1 MPVACPAG
9 TRGLEARLRR
19 DGGHFALLTSYT
31 HDSEP
36 MQTTVMLRAL
46 DERAPLPF
54 RVLLEEVDTETWTHT
69 LSEGAFATFGATTQ
83 WWEAH
88 WRGDGGAT
96 AHCRARSPPRHSTRC
111 PCAWR
116 TPCSA
121 PRTEPLSVFQPHAD
135 AW

>member
-36 MQTTVMLRAL
+36 MQTTVILRAL
-46 DERAPLPF
+46 DKRAPLPF

-69 LSEGAFATFGATTQ
+69 LSEGAFATFGATRLVRV
-83 WWEAH
+83 AI
-88 WRGDGGAT
+88 RRYAIT
-96 AHCRARSPPRHSTRC
+96 ASPR
-111 PCAWR
+111 
-116 TPCSA
+116 
-121 PRTEPLSVFQPHAD
+121 PRTTPAAPPPSLSSGRSR
-135 AW
+135 